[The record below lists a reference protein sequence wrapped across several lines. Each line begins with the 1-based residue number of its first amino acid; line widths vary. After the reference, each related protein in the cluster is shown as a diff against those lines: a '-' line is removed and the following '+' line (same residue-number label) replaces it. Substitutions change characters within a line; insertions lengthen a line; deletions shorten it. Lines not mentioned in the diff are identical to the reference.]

1 MPAPTWSTFVIMLPI
16 RRLSQ
21 PRDTAGKP
29 WSRRVP
35 SPDYGSPIDRSKPLN
50 SRRTEFSTQ
59 LSTHI
64 HPAINLSKTYVP
76 LAADH
81 QPAAPPPQIFDG
93 LDRFPGL
100 VSRARSVGTDLV
112 RQLCPGSRRQARPQ
126 LPRHH
131 NEPV

>member
-21 PRDTAGKP
+21 RRDTAGKP

-35 SPDYGSPIDRSKPLN
+35 SPAYGSPIDRSKPLN
-50 SRRTEFSTQ
+50 NRRTEFSTQ

-64 HPAINLSKTYVP
+64 HPAIRFSKTYAP

-81 QPAAPPPQIFDG
+81 QCGAPQSEILAG
-93 LDRFPGL
+93 LDRLPGL
-100 VSRARSVGTDLV
+100 VSR
-112 RQLCPGSRRQARPQ
+112 
-126 LPRHH
+126 
-131 NEPV
+131 